1 LKTLIQK
8 EIHNLFELDK
18 IAFEISKL
26 IKNGDVIL
34 LEGNLGSGKTTLVKS
49 ICLNYGIENVI
60 SPSFAIVNE
69 YLEKVKIYHF
79 DFYRIKKVEELYD
92 IGFHDYMN
100 DEETIKFIEW
110 AELFPEILPKS
121 IIKIIIHQ
129 NENDVRNIEVK
140 QNC

>member
-1 LKTLIQK
+1 MKTLIQE

-49 ICLNYGIENVI
+49 ICLNYGIENVV

-69 YLEKVKIYHF
+69 YFGKVQIYHF
-79 DFYRIKKVEELYD
+79 DFYRIKKAEELYD
-92 IGFHDYMN
+92 IGFHDYLN
-100 DEETIKFIEW
+100 NEDSVKFIEW
-110 AELFPEILPKS
+110 AELFPEILPKNF
-121 IIKIIIHQ
+121 IKIIIKQ
-129 NENDVRNIEVK
+129 NENDVRKIVVIRNE
-140 QNC
+140 